1 MKSMSKP
8 IKKLPSVKYRIVVEM
23 PFGVFPSLA
32 SANEA
37 KARMKKKSSRITFST
52 LMKTAGGYKFVGKL
66 TFIKAIAAPANI
78 VKQAV
83 QSKTPGAKVT
93 VTRA

>member
-1 MKSMSKP
+1 MNKP
-8 IKKLPSVKYRIVVEM
+8 VKKVPAIKYRIVVEM
-23 PFGVFPSLA
+23 PFGIFPSLA

-52 LMKTAGGYKFVGKL
+52 MMKTKGGYKFVGKL
-66 TFIKAIAAPANI
+66 TFLKAIAAPANV